1 MFMKELYMNDRI
13 SGDNHAIVRAG
24 MCTALVVVLS
34 LLGFYMPLLS
44 TVVFLL
50 IPLPIAYLGMK
61 EGVKWS
67 IVVTTGVL
75 VLDST
80 FFGVVSAAFVCA
92 IFGLL
97 GVTMGICYR
106 FKVSAAKTLIAGAV
120 VVLLALVAEGIATL
134 YLLGLP
140 SLIFGSEGLSQIRDS
155 MLETLPSFYS
165 GEALDQAK
173 EKVEFL
179 MDAME
184 KSVPYTLVAVS
195 FFYSWASMTL
205 GAHVFKKMGI
215 TDIPHLPPFERW
227 EFPKGTL
234 ALYLL
239 VLAAQYFFKDQEQVS
254 YVAYNLGTLCVSIF
268 WLQGLSVLWW
278 MPHRYPFMKP
288 LRLFIMIL
296 SAFIGVI
303 QMFAVFLGIADMAV
317 NYRKNRNYQ

>member
-1 MFMKELYMNDRI
+1 MNDRI
-13 SGDNHAIVRAG
+13 SGDNHAIVLAG

-50 IPLPIAYLGMK
+50 IPLPIAYLGMR
-61 EGVKWS
+61 EGIKWS

-106 FKVSAAKTLIAGAV
+106 YKVSAAKTLIAGAV

-140 SLIFGSEGLSQIRDS
+140 SLVFGSEGLAQVKDS
-155 MLETLPSFYS
+155 MMEALPSFYS

-173 EKVEFL
+173 EKVDFL

-195 FFYSWASMTL
+195 VFYSWASMTL
-205 GAHVFKKMGI
+205 GSHVFKKMGI

-268 WLQGLSVLWW
+268 WLQGLSVVWW

-296 SAFIGVI
+296 SAFIGAI
-303 QMFAVFLGIADMAV
+303 QMFVVFLGIADMAAS
-317 NYRKNRNYQ
+317 YREKRNYQ

>member
-1 MFMKELYMNDRI
+1 MNDRI
-13 SGDNHAIVRAG
+13 SGENHAIVLAG

-61 EGVKWS
+61 EGIKWS

-106 FKVSAAKTLIAGAV
+106 YKVSAAKTLIAGAV

-140 SLIFGSEGLSQIRDS
+140 SLVFGSEGLAQVKDS
-155 MLETLPSFYS
+155 MMEALPSFYS

-173 EKVEFL
+173 EKVDFL

-195 FFYSWASMTL
+195 VFYSWASMTL
-205 GAHVFKKMGI
+205 GSHVFKKMGI

-268 WLQGLSVLWW
+268 WLQGLSVVWW

-296 SAFIGVI
+296 SAFIGAI
-303 QMFAVFLGIADMAV
+303 QMFVVFLGIADMAAS
-317 NYRKNRNYQ
+317 YREKRNYK

>member
-1 MFMKELYMNDRI
+1 MKEFYMNDRI
-13 SGDNHAIVRAG
+13 SGDNHAIVLAG

-140 SLIFGSEGLSQIRDS
+140 SLIFGSEGLSQIKDS

-195 FFYSWASMTL
+195 FFYSWASMAL
-205 GAHVFKKMGI
+205 GSHVFKKMGI
-215 TDIPHLPPFERW
+215 TDIPNLPPFERW
-227 EFPKGTL
+227 EFPRATL
-234 ALYLL
+234 GLYLL

-303 QMFAVFLGIADMAV
+303 QMFAVFLGIADMAAS
-317 NYRKNRNYQ
+317 YRKKRNYQ

>member
-1 MFMKELYMNDRI
+1 MNDRI
-13 SGDNHAIVRAG
+13 SGENHAIVLAG

-61 EGVKWS
+61 EGIKWS

-106 FKVSAAKTLIAGAV
+106 YKVSAAKTLIAGAV

-140 SLIFGSEGLSQIRDS
+140 SLVFGSEGLAQVKDS
-155 MLETLPSFYS
+155 MMEALPSFYS

-173 EKVEFL
+173 EKVDFL

-195 FFYSWASMTL
+195 VFYSWASMTL
-205 GAHVFKKMGI
+205 GSHVFKKMGI

-268 WLQGLSVLWW
+268 WLQGLSVVWW

-296 SAFIGVI
+296 SAFIGAI
-303 QMFAVFLGIADMAV
+303 QMFVVFLGIADMAAS
-317 NYRKNRNYQ
+317 YREKRNYQ

>member
-1 MFMKELYMNDRI
+1 MNDRI
-13 SGDNHAIVRAG
+13 SGDNHAIVLAG

-106 FKVSAAKTLIAGAV
+106 YRVSAAKTLIAGAV

-140 SLIFGSEGLSQIRDS
+140 SLVFGSEGLAQVKDS
-155 MLETLPSFYS
+155 MMEALPSFYS

-173 EKVEFL
+173 EKVDFL

-195 FFYSWASMTL
+195 VFYSWASMTL
-205 GAHVFKKMGI
+205 GSHVFKKMGI

-268 WLQGLSVLWW
+268 WLQGLSVVWW

-296 SAFIGVI
+296 STFIGAI
-303 QMFAVFLGIADMAV
+303 QMFVVFLGIADMAAS
-317 NYRKNRNYQ
+317 YRKKRNYQ

>member
-1 MFMKELYMNDRI
+1 MNDRI
-13 SGDNHAIVRAG
+13 SGDNHAIVLAG

-61 EGVKWS
+61 EGIKWS

-97 GVTMGICYR
+97 GVIMGICYR
-106 FKVSAAKTLIAGAV
+106 YKVSAAKTLIAGAV

-140 SLIFGSEGLSQIRDS
+140 SLVFGSEGLAQVKDS
-155 MLETLPSFYS
+155 MMEALPSFYS

-173 EKVEFL
+173 EKVDFL

-195 FFYSWASMTL
+195 VFYSWASMTL
-205 GAHVFKKMGI
+205 GSHVFKKMGI

-268 WLQGLSVLWW
+268 WLQGLSVVWW
-278 MPHRYPFMKP
+278 IPHRYPFMKP

-296 SAFIGVI
+296 SAFIGAI
-303 QMFAVFLGIADMAV
+303 QMFVVFLGIADMAAS
-317 NYRKNRNYQ
+317 YREKRNYK

>member
-1 MFMKELYMNDRI
+1 MNDRI
-13 SGDNHAIVRAG
+13 SGENHAIVLAG

-61 EGVKWS
+61 EGIKWS

-106 FKVSAAKTLIAGAV
+106 YKVSAAKTLIAGAV

-140 SLIFGSEGLSQIRDS
+140 SLVFGSEGLAQVKDS
-155 MLETLPSFYS
+155 MMEALPSFYS
-165 GEALDQAK
+165 GEALEQAK
-173 EKVEFL
+173 EKVDFL

-195 FFYSWASMTL
+195 VFYSWASMTL
-205 GAHVFKKMGI
+205 GSHVFKKMGI

-268 WLQGLSVLWW
+268 WLQGLSVVWW

-296 SAFIGVI
+296 SAFIGAI
-303 QMFAVFLGIADMAV
+303 QMFVVFLGIADMAAS
-317 NYRKNRNYQ
+317 YREKRNYK

>member
-1 MFMKELYMNDRI
+1 MNDRI
-13 SGDNHAIVRAG
+13 SGDNHAIVLAG

-106 FKVSAAKTLIAGAV
+106 YKVSAAKTLIARAV

-140 SLIFGSEGLSQIRDS
+140 SLVFGSEGLAQVKDS
-155 MLETLPSFYS
+155 MMEALPSFYS

-173 EKVEFL
+173 EKVDFL

-195 FFYSWASMTL
+195 VFYSWASMTL

-268 WLQGLSVLWW
+268 WLQGLSVVWW
-278 MPHRYPFMKP
+278 IPHRYPFMKP

-296 SAFIGVI
+296 SAFIGAV
-303 QMFAVFLGIADMAV
+303 QMFVVFLGIADMAAS
-317 NYRKNRNYQ
+317 YRKKRNYQ

>member
-1 MFMKELYMNDRI
+1 MNDRI
-13 SGDNHAIVRAG
+13 SGENHAIVLAG

-106 FKVSAAKTLIAGAV
+106 YKVSAAKTLLAGAAV
-120 VVLLALVAEGIATL
+120 VAAALVAEGIATL

-140 SLIFGSEGLSQIRDS
+140 SLMFGGEGLAQVKES

-205 GAHVFKKMGI
+205 GSHVFKKMGI

-227 EFPKGTL
+227 EFPKATL

-278 MPHRYPFMKP
+278 LPHRYPFMKP

-296 SAFIGVI
+296 SAFIGAI
-303 QMFAVFLGIADMAV
+303 QMMVVFLGIADMAV

>member
-1 MFMKELYMNDRI
+1 MNDRI
-13 SGDNHAIVRAG
+13 SGENHAIVLAG

-61 EGVKWS
+61 EGIKWS

-106 FKVSAAKTLIAGAV
+106 YKVSAAKTLIAGAV

-140 SLIFGSEGLSQIRDS
+140 SLVFGSEGLAQVKDS
-155 MLETLPSFYS
+155 MMEALPSFYS

-173 EKVEFL
+173 EKVDFL

-195 FFYSWASMTL
+195 VFYSWASMTL
-205 GAHVFKKMGI
+205 GSHVFKKMGI

-268 WLQGLSVLWW
+268 WLQGLSVVWW

-296 SAFIGVI
+296 SAFIGAV
-303 QMFAVFLGIADMAV
+303 QMFVVFLGIADMAAS
-317 NYRKNRNYQ
+317 YREKRNYQ

>member
-1 MFMKELYMNDRI
+1 MNDRI
-13 SGDNHAIVRAG
+13 SGDNHAIVLAG

-61 EGVKWS
+61 EGIKWS

-106 FKVSAAKTLIAGAV
+106 YKVSAAKTLIAGAV

-140 SLIFGSEGLSQIRDS
+140 SLVFGSEGLAQVKDS
-155 MLETLPSFYS
+155 MMEALPSFYS

-173 EKVEFL
+173 EKVDFL

-195 FFYSWASMTL
+195 IFYSWASMTL
-205 GAHVFKKMGI
+205 GSHVFKKMGI

-268 WLQGLSVLWW
+268 WLQGLSVVWW

-296 SAFIGVI
+296 SAFIGAI
-303 QMFAVFLGIADMAV
+303 QMFVVFLGIADMAAS
-317 NYRKNRNYQ
+317 YREKRNYQ

>member
-1 MFMKELYMNDRI
+1 MNDRI
-13 SGDNHAIVRAG
+13 SGENHAIVLAG

-106 FKVSAAKTLIAGAV
+106 YKVSAAKTLLAGAAV
-120 VVLLALVAEGIATL
+120 VAAALVAEGIATL

-140 SLIFGSEGLSQIRDS
+140 SLMFGGEGLAQVKES

-173 EKVEFL
+173 EKVDFL

-195 FFYSWASMTL
+195 VFYSWASMTL
-205 GAHVFKKMGI
+205 GSHVFKKMGI

-239 VLAAQYFFKDQEQVS
+239 VLAGQYFFKDQEQVS

-268 WLQGLSVLWW
+268 WLQGLSVVWW
-278 MPHRYPFMKP
+278 LPHRYPFMKP

-296 SAFIGVI
+296 SAFIGAI
-303 QMFAVFLGIADMAV
+303 QMFVVFLGIADMAV

>member
-1 MFMKELYMNDRI
+1 MNDRI
-13 SGDNHAIVRAG
+13 SGENHAIVLAG

-106 FKVSAAKTLIAGAV
+106 YKVSAAKTLIAGAV
-120 VVLLALVAEGIATL
+120 VVLMALVAEGIATL

-140 SLIFGSEGLSQIRDS
+140 SLVFGSEGLAQVKDS
-155 MLETLPSFYS
+155 MMEALPSFYS

-173 EKVEFL
+173 EKVDFL

-195 FFYSWASMTL
+195 VFYSWASMTL
-205 GAHVFKKMGI
+205 GSHVFKKMGI

-268 WLQGLSVLWW
+268 WLQGLSVVWW

-296 SAFIGVI
+296 SAFIGAI
-303 QMFAVFLGIADMAV
+303 QMFVVFLGIADMAAS
-317 NYRKNRNYQ
+317 YREKRNYQ

>member
-1 MFMKELYMNDRI
+1 MNDRI
-13 SGDNHAIVRAG
+13 SGDNHAIVLAG

-61 EGVKWS
+61 EGIKWS

-106 FKVSAAKTLIAGAV
+106 YKVSAAKTLIAGAV

-140 SLIFGSEGLSQIRDS
+140 SLVFGSEGLAQVKDS
-155 MLETLPSFYS
+155 MMEALPSFYS

-173 EKVEFL
+173 EKVDFL

-195 FFYSWASMTL
+195 VFYSWASMTL
-205 GAHVFKKMGI
+205 GSHVFKKMGI

-239 VLAAQYFFKDQEQVS
+239 VLAAQYFFKGQEQVS

-268 WLQGLSVLWW
+268 WLQGLSVVWW
-278 MPHRYPFMKP
+278 IPHRYPFMKP

-296 SAFIGVI
+296 SAFIGAI
-303 QMFAVFLGIADMAV
+303 QMFVVFLGIADMAAS
-317 NYRKNRNYQ
+317 YREKRNYQ

>member
-1 MFMKELYMNDRI
+1 MNDRI
-13 SGDNHAIVRAG
+13 SGENHAIVLAG

-61 EGVKWS
+61 EGIKWS

-106 FKVSAAKTLIAGAV
+106 YKVSAAKTLIAGAV

-140 SLIFGSEGLSQIRDS
+140 RLVFGSEGLAQVKDS
-155 MLETLPSFYS
+155 MMEALPSFYS

-173 EKVEFL
+173 EKVDFL

-195 FFYSWASMTL
+195 VFYSWASMTL
-205 GAHVFKKMGI
+205 GSHVFKKMGI

-268 WLQGLSVLWW
+268 WLQGLSVVWW

-296 SAFIGVI
+296 SAFIGAI
-303 QMFAVFLGIADMAV
+303 QMFVVFLGIADMAAS
-317 NYRKNRNYQ
+317 YREKRNYK